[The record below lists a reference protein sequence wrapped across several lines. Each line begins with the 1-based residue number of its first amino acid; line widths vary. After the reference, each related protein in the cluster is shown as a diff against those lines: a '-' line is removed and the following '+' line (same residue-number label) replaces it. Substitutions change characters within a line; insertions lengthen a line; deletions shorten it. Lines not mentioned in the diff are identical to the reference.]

1 MRVLIIRPEREATAL
16 ATALR
21 ERGHAPVIAP
31 LFTLEFLHPP
41 AEFSAALAACQAVL
55 LTSAN
60 GARALAE
67 ASDQRGRS
75 IFAVGDTTASTAE
88 GLGFASVTSAGGS
101 GEDLAALV
109 RQRLTPGDGPLLHV
123 SGNEI
128 AVDLGEALKGDGFEV
143 RRFALYDARE
153 ASALP
158 DSARAALEARAL
170 DIVPFFSPRAA
181 ALFARLVE
189 QAGLAESLRGVTA
202 IGISPAALAPLAK
215 LSFKSTVAAA
225 RPTRQA
231 VLDEIDRLAEASVAD
246 AGVRDAGVRDANAQ
260 DASVQ
265 KASVQDT
272 GTRNSS
278 ARHPGVSEETPSMG
292 PWAMSDEPSAA
303 SSPPPL
309 PPPPPLPAPVMRRGL
324 GVAGAFVTGVIAA
337 LLVLAGTL
345 VSLPFW
351 PPQLRERWQGQATA
365 LPAASGA
372 GPAIDLQAV
381 RADATAAANAAIEAA
396 RRELAARV
404 DELDKRVRALA
415 TTVAE
420 RPASAPATTSPTTSP
435 TTLPAAPASQ
445 PDPAIA
451 ELRRKIEALEARP
464 IPPST
469 PPSPP
474 PSTETAAPTSV
485 ETEKEIAIL
494 GREVAVLRESLQTLD
509 RTVTTQREQTREQ
522 TKALHDA
529 VNAAVSARS
538 GSEEKAL
545 TSARASAVIGVA
557 ARLSAALD
565 SGQPFA
571 NDLNLLTPLIQGDS
585 KLAEIANG
593 LQPFAQKGVASRVA
607 LEAAFP
613 AVAKAALADDLA
625 DDSMAERVMGK
636 IRGLVSLRRV
646 GDVPGDTTEA
656 RLARAEAALH
666 AGDLAKAVDLVKS
679 LPPQTAKATADWL
692 ARAEANLAAGR
703 SVDQLAAHAVNLLG
717 TAR

>member
-41 AEFSAALAACQAVL
+41 AEFSAALATCQAVL

-215 LSFKSTVAAA
+215 LSFKSTVAAV

-231 VLDEIDRLAEASVAD
+231 VLDEIDRLAEASVA
-246 AGVRDAGVRDANAQ
+246 DAGVRDANAQ

-420 RPASAPATTSPTTSP
+420 RPASAPATTSP